1 MYVTMRAMTRR
12 MHSYYLD
19 PELTEGLDAIRD
31 RDGILPSEQVRRAI
45 ALWLKEKG
53 YTASST
59 PRPRKKGRA
68 KK

>member
-1 MYVTMRAMTRR
+1 MYVTIRAMTRR

-19 PELTEGLDAIRD
+19 PELAEGLNAIRD

-45 ALWLKEKG
+45 RMWLEWKG
-53 YTASST
+53 YKTTSP
-59 PRPRKKGRA
+59 PRRRKRGKA